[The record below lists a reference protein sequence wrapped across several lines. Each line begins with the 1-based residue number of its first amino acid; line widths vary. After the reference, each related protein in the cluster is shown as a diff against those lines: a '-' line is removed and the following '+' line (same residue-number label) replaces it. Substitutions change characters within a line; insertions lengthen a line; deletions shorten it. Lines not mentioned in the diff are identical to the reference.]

1 MSEFTRRSVLLRSS
15 QLGLLAGLTP
25 AAVEAEVV
33 EIDDRNDTEE
43 LDRQCVLGVG
53 MTGEEADCWEAVGR
67 LAGKLLALPE
77 LHPME
82 RQEISSVI
90 HVIQY
95 RLLSRP
101 NYRKY
106 KDLHKPKGDKKE

>member
-1 MSEFTRRSVLLRSS
+1 MSEFTRRNVLFRSS
-15 QLGLLAGLTP
+15 QIGLLAGLTP
-25 AAVEAEVV
+25 VADAAAAVGGV
-33 EIDDRNDTEE
+33 DDRTETE
-43 LDRQCVLGVG
+43 KLDRECVVGVG
-53 MTGEEADCWEAVGR
+53 MTEEEADCWEATGR

-106 KDLHKPKGDKKE
+106 KDLHKPKD